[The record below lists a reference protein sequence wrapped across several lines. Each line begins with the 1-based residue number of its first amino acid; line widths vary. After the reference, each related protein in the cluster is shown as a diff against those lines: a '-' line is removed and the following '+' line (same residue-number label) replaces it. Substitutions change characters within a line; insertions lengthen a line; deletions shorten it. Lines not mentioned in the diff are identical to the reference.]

1 MPYKTI
7 GYFIRGILLSNLLTA
22 CNNDNALLQN
32 EGEIKVEVLVK
43 DEVPNGIIYTGTPE
57 MILKWMDKT
66 GENYFIGT
74 TSTEATKQ
82 ETIDGDEWEIKEKN
96 LKASL
101 FTNKLNNSNLVW
113 QLNIHEN
120 CNYDLFL
127 DFIAEATTITD
138 IDNDSIAEVT
148 FTYRKSCRSDIS
160 PSDIIVEMREG
171 KDIYLLEGIGL
182 VEGISTKQASD
193 TLFGKYN
200 DKHNFDKAPSGF
212 LNHAQIVWK
221 NAIENEYK

>member
-82 ETIDGDEWEIKEKN
+82 ETIDGDEWEIKEK
-96 LKASL
+96 
-101 FTNKLNNSNLVW
+101 KLN
-113 QLNIHEN
+113 
-120 CNYDLFL
+120 
-127 DFIAEATTITD
+127 
-138 IDNDSIAEVT
+138 
-148 FTYRKSCRSDIS
+148 RK
-160 PSDIIVEMREG
+160 
-171 KDIYLLEGIGL
+171 
-182 VEGISTKQASD
+182 
-193 TLFGKYN
+193 
-200 DKHNFDKAPSGF
+200 
-212 LNHAQIVWK
+212 
-221 NAIENEYK
+221 